1 MAKRK
6 TKDCPLYK
14 HPNGQWMKKIGGK
27 AHYFGTDLEE
37 ALKRYALDKDRLA
50 AGLKPLR
57 NDTRPTVSELGN
69 VFCDSKRKAIDSGE
83 LERGT
88 YLHYE
93 RAIKRLVEI
102 TGAQCRVEELR
113 PLDFVHIKQEL
124 SKPKT
129 LDPDCKKKAVR
140 LSLEGPH

>member
-37 ALKRYALDKDRLA
+37 ALKRYALAQLPQQDKDRLA

-57 NDTRPTVSELGN
+57 NDW
-69 VFCDSKRKAIDSGE
+69 AIPNSRE
-83 LERGT
+83 FHALNLPVIRG
-88 YLHYE
+88 
-93 RAIKRLVEI
+93 V
-102 TGAQCRVEELR
+102 
-113 PLDFVHIKQEL
+113 
-124 SKPKT
+124 
-129 LDPDCKKKAVR
+129 
-140 LSLEGPH
+140 